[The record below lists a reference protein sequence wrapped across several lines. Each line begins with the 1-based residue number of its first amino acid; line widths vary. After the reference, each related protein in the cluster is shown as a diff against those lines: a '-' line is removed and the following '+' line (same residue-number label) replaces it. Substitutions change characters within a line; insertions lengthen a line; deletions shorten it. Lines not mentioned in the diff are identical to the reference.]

1 MPFGYRAWRLE
12 SRRLRRRSQRKERLC
27 SWCTIVVS
35 AILDGLSM
43 HLWCRRVTAL
53 LCLTP
58 LMSGASSVG
67 PGGYP
72 GRVTVDRAVR
82 L

>member
-1 MPFGYRAWRLE
+1 
-12 SRRLRRRSQRKERLC
+12 
-27 SWCTIVVS
+27 VVS

-53 LCLTP
+53 LCLTR
-58 LMSGASSVG
+58 LMSGARSVG

-72 GRVTVDRAVR
+72 GRVTVDRAVH